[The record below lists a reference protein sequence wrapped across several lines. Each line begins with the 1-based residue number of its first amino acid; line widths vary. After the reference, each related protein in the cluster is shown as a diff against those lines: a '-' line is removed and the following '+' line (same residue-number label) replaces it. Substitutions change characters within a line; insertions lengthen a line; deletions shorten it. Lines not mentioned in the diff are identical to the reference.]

1 MIAVH
6 MTNALAAM
14 KVLHIPEKIIGGVI
28 DIVQNH
34 KNKPTQQATFQGQNQ
49 QQSQQGYGW
58 NSGFQTQG
66 QNQAQYQ
73 YGNYGY
79 PQTGP
84 YPQGNY
90 VNSGQVTGPGYQ
102 SIGGSQA
109 QTQSQYQ
116 NYPQNQSGG
125 QYQGQNQQSSGQQSN
140 QFQNQM
146 QNGYQ
151 GQQTQIQVQNQINN
165 QFPNQNPQTSMNFQG
180 TQHVN
185 NQLVAQNKPNASY
198 GTNQQ
203 TPTFTNSQQSGNYI
217 PQGQASSHY
226 IVPNQP
232 QGQISQT
239 TSFDGQNHQLTQFQT
254 GAGSYGGSQGFL
266 TSTGHHSGTP
276 GPTCVCQAFTK
287 PQNDMLKDVPS
298 QRNDNKTEKPVAN
311 E

>member
-1 MIAVH
+1 
-6 MTNALAAM
+6 MTNALGAM

-28 DIVQNH
+28 DMVQNH

-49 QQSQQGYGW
+49 QQTQQGYSW
-58 NSGFQTQG
+58 NPGFQTQG

-84 YPQGNY
+84 YQQANY
-90 VNSGQVTGPGYQ
+90 VNSGHTTGSGIQ

-125 QYQGQNQQSSGQQSN
+125 QYQSQNQQSSGQQPN
-140 QFQNQM
+140 QYQNQM
-146 QNGYQ
+146 QNGFQ
-151 GQQTQIQVQNQINN
+151 GQQTQIQVQNQINS
-165 QFPNQNPQTSMNFQG
+165 QFPNQNPQGNLNFQE
-180 TQHVN
+180 TQYVN
-185 NQLVAQNKPNASY
+185 NQPVAQNRPNGSY
-198 GTNQQ
+198 GSNQQ
-203 TPTFTNSQQSGNYI
+203 STTFTNNLQSGNYV
-217 PQGQASSHY
+217 PQGQATNHY
-226 IVPNQP
+226 VVSNQP
-232 QGQISQT
+232 QGQITQSP
-239 TSFDGQNHQLTQFQT
+239 SFAGQNHQASQFQT
-254 GAGSYGGSQGFL
+254 GTGSYGGSQGFL

-287 PQNDMLKDVPS
+287 PHNDMLKDVPS
-298 QRNDNKTEKPVAN
+298 QRNENEAEKPAAN